1 MQRNGTEF
9 PSLHLLPAKEVK
21 IQSSSNVSVNNS
33 NNDNYNEDDDGGD
46 YDDDYDNNNNNN
58 NNKISKCSHTK
69 PFIIRNIDKSS
80 LKLFLTYLVI

>member
-1 MQRNGTEF
+1 VQRNGTEL

-33 NNDNYNEDDDGGD
+33 NNDNYNEDDDGD
-46 YDDDYDNNNNNN
+46 YDDDDNNNNNS
-58 NNKISKCSHTK
+58 KISKCNHTK

-80 LKLFLTYLVI
+80 LKFFLTYLVI